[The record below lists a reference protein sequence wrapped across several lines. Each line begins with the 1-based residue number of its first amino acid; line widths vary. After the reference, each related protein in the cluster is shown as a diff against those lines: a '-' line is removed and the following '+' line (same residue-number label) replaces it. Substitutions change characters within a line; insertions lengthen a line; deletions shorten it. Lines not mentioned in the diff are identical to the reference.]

1 MAMMDVAL
9 ALAQSICWDEGYGYR
24 EGGHAASYA
33 DGVDC
38 GGLVFHCLNA
48 AGYNVADTSPGVRY
62 MNGILS
68 GIGFNVFPYDGNLDS
83 LRHGDIVTMV
93 HYNGGLVTAGHTT
106 FICRN
111 ILAYTDYQAN
121 SDTTAVLPIAKV
133 EGSASRGHTTQGD
146 HRKNGTGAYW
156 EVWCHA
162 FNNVYDPDDYVLS
175 DVYICRDPNYNPP
188 APIGNDLFLWL
199 KILDTQRKRKFN
211 LI

>member
-1 MAMMDVAL
+1 MAMMDTAL

-24 EGGHAASYA
+24 EGGHCASYA
-33 DGVDC
+33 DGTDC

-48 AGYNVADTSPGVRY
+48 AGYNVPDTSPGVRY
-62 MNGILS
+62 MNSILS
-68 GIGFNVFPYDGNLDS
+68 GIGFNVFPYSGNLGD
-83 LRHGDIVTMV
+83 LRHGDIITMV
-93 HYNGGLVTAGHTT
+93 HYSGGLVTAGHTT

-111 ILAYTDYQAN
+111 ILAYTDYLAN

-133 EGSASRGHTTQGD
+133 EGSATRGHTTQGD

-175 DVYICRDPNYNPP
+175 DVYVCRDPNYNPP
-188 APIGNDLFLWL
+188 APIGDDLILWL
-199 KILDTQRKRKFN
+199 KILDTQKKRRFN
-211 LI
+211 SI